1 MQKNDTRVHRVKLGL
16 KIIFPGIAWGA
27 LAGSITA
34 LLLPS
39 VVSIGSLALLTLSA
53 LSTKKLA
60 QALGPW
66 LEAIT
71 APNHLALIALTTAL
85 ALIFIAY
92 QTFWQFLQRFY
103 NWGIYEPTLLWGVGS
118 FVVWTHSLLWA
129 AVAIVAML
137 SLTCLTAWS
146 RGPIPAIKEPL
157 INPDQPIQRPTED
170 RLGRDSVVAS
180 LVGRLLQDAAPVIA
194 LTGAYGDG
202 KTSILNLLREALRE
216 QKVIVVNFK
225 TSLPGDDLTLASTL
239 FNSLAKELHR
249 RFFVTRL
256 GNILRKLARKFSGLV
271 PSVPSGLKELFADA
285 SQEAELRELTA
296 KLEQLPIHRVVVLLD
311 DMDRM
316 QANELRTLLKIIR
329 TADSYPKLSFV
340 CAFNKRALVDVL
352 IRHQMIERITLRL
365 AAAGPSS
372 TQRGSIQGSLSGEV
386 TADDTRSGY
395 EYLEKFFPVQVPVPK
410 LDDSQLSKEFDLRFK
425 DFARHNGLSM
435 TAEETATFDKEFNP
449 YWKPLFRPVLN
460 NLRKMNSYFNTLNS
474 SFTLVRR
481 EVNVIDFMFVELL
494 RQLDP
499 EIYEQVFRNRML
511 FYNAEWDLY
520 RWDERL
526 TFNEEKEEEHIRK
539 AYDEIFLRRQGA
551 EHDLV
556 LLLLGRLFPRVDKYY
571 KARALATTGKLSEQE
586 ADRQKRIYH
595 PYYFLIYFS
604 LHVQEGYLGAEELE
618 KIIEDANKAQE
629 LGEAENY
636 FTEYLGTLEAPKRYR
651 FFEKIGRSGE
661 SLKAVQA
668 RALAIAVAL
677 GANKLEYDELD
688 IGEFPLAAN
697 VALTLAY
704 RFKDTHEIMDVLRD
718 IITRSTTDGFAYRI
732 FEFVVIS
739 RDRNKIFE
747 QWENVDTED
756 LESVFLKRLKGKYH
770 KGGDQSIYSPRTNWR
785 DWQTLVWWS
794 RRSDKD
800 AEDVRAYLEDEFERR
815 PASIGKHIHWL
826 WSTAGSAD
834 GKKLVDRLFPLR
846 KLADLAKVR
855 GKTAY
860 STEFER
866 KTVQALIDGDWSNTI
881 TG

>member
-60 QALGPW
+60 KALGPW

-225 TSLPGDDLTLASTL
+225 TSLPGDDLTLVSTL
-239 FNSLAKELHR
+239 FNSVSKELHR

-340 CAFNKRALVDVL
+340 CA
-352 IRHQMIERITLRL
+352 
-365 AAAGPSS
+365 
-372 TQRGSIQGSLSGEV
+372 
-386 TADDTRSGY
+386 
-395 EYLEKFFPVQVPVPK
+395 
-410 LDDSQLSKEFDLRFK
+410 
-425 DFARHNGLSM
+425 
-435 TAEETATFDKEFNP
+435 
-449 YWKPLFRPVLN
+449 
-460 NLRKMNSYFNTLNS
+460 
-474 SFTLVRR
+474 
-481 EVNVIDFMFVELL
+481 
-494 RQLDP
+494 
-499 EIYEQVFRNRML
+499 
-511 FYNAEWDLY
+511 
-520 RWDERL
+520 
-526 TFNEEKEEEHIRK
+526 
-539 AYDEIFLRRQGA
+539 
-551 EHDLV
+551 
-556 LLLLGRLFPRVDKYY
+556 
-571 KARALATTGKLSEQE
+571 
-586 ADRQKRIYH
+586 
-595 PYYFLIYFS
+595 
-604 LHVQEGYLGAEELE
+604 
-618 KIIEDANKAQE
+618 
-629 LGEAENY
+629 
-636 FTEYLGTLEAPKRYR
+636 
-651 FFEKIGRSGE
+651 
-661 SLKAVQA
+661 
-668 RALAIAVAL
+668 
-677 GANKLEYDELD
+677 
-688 IGEFPLAAN
+688 
-697 VALTLAY
+697 
-704 RFKDTHEIMDVLRD
+704 
-718 IITRSTTDGFAYRI
+718 
-732 FEFVVIS
+732 
-739 RDRNKIFE
+739 
-747 QWENVDTED
+747 
-756 LESVFLKRLKGKYH
+756 
-770 KGGDQSIYSPRTNWR
+770 
-785 DWQTLVWWS
+785 
-794 RRSDKD
+794 
-800 AEDVRAYLEDEFERR
+800 
-815 PASIGKHIHWL
+815 
-826 WSTAGSAD
+826 
-834 GKKLVDRLFPLR
+834 
-846 KLADLAKVR
+846 
-855 GKTAY
+855 
-860 STEFER
+860 
-866 KTVQALIDGDWSNTI
+866 
-881 TG
+881 